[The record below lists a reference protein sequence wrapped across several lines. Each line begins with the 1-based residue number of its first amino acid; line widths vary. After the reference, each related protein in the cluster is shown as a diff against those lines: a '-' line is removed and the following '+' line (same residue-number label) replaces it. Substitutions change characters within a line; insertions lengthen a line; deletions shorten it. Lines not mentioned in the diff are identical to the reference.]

1 MSAAVVG
8 FWQICAGAAVIRQI
22 SSLFNSYLTAQMT
35 IEGRPAPILD
45 SEGRKVGHVEMVVVS
60 KGRLRISGW
69 ANAAKVTLVMG
80 AVEAQTAPRRR
91 REDVA
96 QAFDIQAEVG
106 FELDLPCHA
115 DTLRD
120 SAKPGV
126 RIEAHASDPQVHPV
140 SLEVSDM
147 RRARTIAMLRF
158 IGVMVCLIPTI
169 LRWYTTRQPIHRV
182 RVKARLGLNAV
193 HSTNMLDDRLLPTKD
208 AQCELDKSITPVR
221 VTLILP
227 IYNAFDLL
235 SSVLKRV
242 ETHTDLPWRLVI
254 VEDCSTDDRVRPFLR
269 EWVAERVGKFDVI
282 LIENARNRG
291 FIRSVNKGLARA
303 LKQSAPQNGMVDGPV
318 ILLNSDAF
326 VPTDWAS
333 RLVRPLLLHRD
344 VASVTPMSN
353 DAEIFSTP
361 TICAKMPL
369 EAGQGDQIDAI
380 AQRLDP
386 DMSLAE
392 APTGVGFCMALSRA
406 WLARVPELDT
416 AFGRGYG
423 EEVDWCQ
430 KTSQMGARH
439 LVASN
444 LFVEHRG
451 GESFGTAAK
460 QALITENNA
469 IISKRYPDF
478 DAQVQRFLRADPVST
493 ARLALG
499 MAWAGS
505 LDLTSGV
512 AVYLAHSLGGGAE
525 TYLQGKISAELAGGA
540 PVVVLRVGGTCR
552 WHIELHTQGGVTK
565 GGTGNSALMRRL
577 IGLLSRRRIIYSCGV
592 GDTDAVTLP
601 AELLALKSGP
611 QDTIE
616 VLFHDFFPLSPSYT
630 LLGSDG
636 VYRRAPQ
643 SWHRDKAHRALQSDG
658 CQIALTDWQE
668 SWRRLAE
675 GAEVLRVFSQNSA
688 EIVRSVWPD
697 LSERIVVAP
706 HAALN
711 TQGQVAALPLDG
723 LMTIAVLGNIGFQK
737 GAGVVQELARMLGDR
752 RDARLV
758 VIGNIDPSFA
768 LPKSVRVHGDYQPA
782 DIPNLSA
789 QYHVTHWLIP
799 SIWPETFSYTTRE
812 ALGTGRPVL
821 AFDIGAQGDAIQAA
835 QNGMAV
841 PLGQEEC
848 VSSPGMTLSERAA
861 RNVMSA
867 LKLDGQSVVHF
878 GDVRPSD
885 RATARMQA

>member
-1 MSAAVVG
+1 
-8 FWQICAGAAVIRQI
+8 
-22 SSLFNSYLTAQMT
+22 MT
-35 IEGRPAPILD
+35 IEGRPTPILD
-45 SEGRKVGHVEMVVVS
+45 SEGRKVGHVEMVVAS

-69 ANAAKVTLVMG
+69 ANVAKVTLVMG

-96 QAFDIQAEVG
+96 QALDIPAEVG

-126 RIEAHASDPQVHPV
+126 LMETHACHPIIHPV
-140 SLEVSDM
+140 SLEVPD
-147 RRARTIAMLRF
+147 ARWIRMVAMLRF
-158 IGVMVCLIPTI
+158 AGVLLSLMPTI
-169 LRWYTTRQPIHRV
+169 LRWYTSRQPIHRV
-182 RVKARLGLNAV
+182 RAKARLGLNVV
-193 HSTNMLDDRLLPTKD
+193 HSANTLNERLLPTKK
-208 AQCELDKSITPVR
+208 AQCGLTKTPKPVR
-221 VTLILP
+221 VTVILP

-235 SSVLKRV
+235 PSVLERV
-242 ETHTDLPWRLVI
+242 ETHTDLPWRLVV
-254 VEDCSTDDRVRPFLR
+254 VEDCSTDARVRPFLR
-269 EWVAERVGKFDVI
+269 DWVAERMGKSDVI

-303 LKQSAPQNGMVDGPV
+303 LAQRKPQDGVVDGPV

-326 VPTDWAS
+326 VPRDWAS
-333 RLVRPLLLHRD
+333 RLVRPLLLHGD

-361 TICAKMPL
+361 AICAKMPL
-369 EAGQGDQIDAI
+369 KAGQGDQIDTV

-406 WLARVPELDT
+406 WLARVPQLD
-416 AFGRGYG
+416 AVFGQGYG

-451 GESFGTAAK
+451 GESFGNAAK
-460 QALITENNA
+460 QALIAQNNA
-469 IISKRYPDF
+469 IIAKRYPDF
-478 DAQVQRFLRADPVST
+478 DAHVQRFMRADPIST

-499 MAWAGS
+499 MAWADS
-505 LDLTSGV
+505 LDVRSGV

-525 TYLQGKISAELAGGA
+525 TYLQDKISAELAKGA

-565 GGTGNSALMRRL
+565 GGTGSIDLMRSL
-577 IGLLSRRRIIYSCGV
+577 VDLLSHKRIIYSCGV
-592 GDTDAVTLP
+592 GDTEAFRLP
-601 AELLALKSGP
+601 AELLSLKTGV

-636 VYRRAPQ
+636 VYRSAPHM
-643 SWHRDKAHRALQSDG
+643 WHRDKAHRALQSDG

-668 SWRRLAE
+668 SWKRLAE
-675 GAEVLRVFSQNSA
+675 KSQVLRVFSENSA

-706 HAALN
+706 HEAQH
-711 TQGQVAALPLDG
+711 TPYQVAALPLDG
-723 LMTIAVLGNIGFQK
+723 PITIAVLGNIGFQK
-737 GAGVVQELARMLGDR
+737 GARVVQALAGMLTDR
-752 RDARLV
+752 RNVRLV

-768 LPKSVRVHGDYQPA
+768 LPKSVRIHGDYQPA

-789 QYHVTHWLIP
+789 QYRVTHWLIP
-799 SIWPETFSYTTRE
+799 SIWPETFSYTTQE

-821 AFDIGAQGDAIQAA
+821 AFDIGAQGDAVRAA
-835 QNGMAV
+835 QNGVAV
-841 PLGQEEC
+841 PLRQEES
-848 VSSPGMTLSERAA
+848 VSSSGMSLSERAA

-878 GDVRPSD
+878 GDVRSAD
-885 RATARMQA
+885 RAAARMQA